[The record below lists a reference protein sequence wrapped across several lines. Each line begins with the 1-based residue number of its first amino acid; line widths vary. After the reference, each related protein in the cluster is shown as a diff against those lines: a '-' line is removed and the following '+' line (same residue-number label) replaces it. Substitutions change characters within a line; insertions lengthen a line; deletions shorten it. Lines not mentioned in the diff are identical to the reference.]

1 MGGAIMGDLEKVID
15 DIQLEYQFGNITR
28 EERDY
33 MLTEIRDIR
42 AAQECAGNEEMFRYI
57 VQACNVAMA
66 VV

>member
-1 MGGAIMGDLEKVID
+1 MHPLEKTIEE
-15 DIQLEYQFGNITR
+15 IQMEYQFGNITR
-28 EERDY
+28 DERDY
-33 MLTEIRDIR
+33 MLQEVRDIR

>member
-1 MGGAIMGDLEKVID
+1 MGGAIMGDLEKVIE

-66 VV
+66 VA

>member
-1 MGGAIMGDLEKVID
+1 
-15 DIQLEYQFGNITR
+15 
-28 EERDY
+28 
-33 MLTEIRDIR
+33 MLQEVRDIR

>member
-1 MGGAIMGDLEKVID
+1 MHPLEKTIEE
-15 DIQLEYQFGNITR
+15 IQFEYQFGNITR
-28 EERDY
+28 DERDY
-33 MLTEIRDIR
+33 MLQEVRDIR

>member
-1 MGGAIMGDLEKVID
+1 MSDLEKVIEEV
-15 DIQLEYQFGNITR
+15 QMEYQFGNITK

-33 MLTEIRDIR
+33 ILTEVRDIR
-42 AAQECAGNEEMFRYI
+42 AAQECAGNEQMFRHI

>member
-1 MGGAIMGDLEKVID
+1 MHPLEKTIEE
-15 DIQLEYQFGNITR
+15 IQMEYQFGNITKD
-28 EERDY
+28 ERDY
-33 MLTEIRDIR
+33 MLQEVRDIR

>member
-1 MGGAIMGDLEKVID
+1 MHPLEQTIEE
-15 DIQLEYQFGNITR
+15 IQLEYQMGNITKD
-28 EERDY
+28 ERDY
-33 MLTEIRDIR
+33 MLTEVRDIR

>member
-1 MGGAIMGDLEKVID
+1 MSDLTKIIEE
-15 DIQLEYQFGNITR
+15 IQTEYQFGNITKD
-28 EERDY
+28 ERDY

-42 AAQECAGNEEMFRYI
+42 AAQECAGNEEMFRYV

>member
-1 MGGAIMGDLEKVID
+1 MGGAIMSDLTKIIEE
-15 DIQLEYQFGNITR
+15 IQTEYQFGNITKD
-28 EERDY
+28 ERDY

-42 AAQECAGNEEMFRYI
+42 AAQECAGNEEMFRYV

>member
-1 MGGAIMGDLEKVID
+1 MHPLEKVIEE
-15 DIQLEYQFGNITR
+15 IQMEYQFGNITR
-28 EERDY
+28 DERDY
-33 MLTEIRDIR
+33 MLQEVRDIR